1 MNKAKRKRNKKT
13 TSRPTAKPAKARR
26 RSRKEL
32 ESELP
37 ELSLFARIQREKL
50 GYTQEQ
56 LAFRTGLN
64 LRFIR
69 EFELGKK
76 TARLDKVIH
85 LFDFLGADL
94 KIEVRTLS

>member
-1 MNKAKRKRNKKT
+1 MKKAKVNKKT
-13 TSRPTAKPAKARR
+13 ASKTTTKPTKARR
-26 RSRKEL
+26 RRRKEL
-32 ESELP
+32 ELDLP
-37 ELSLFARIQREKL
+37 ELSLFARMQREKL

-56 LAFRTGLN
+56 LAFRSGLN

-76 TARLDKVIH
+76 TARLDKVMH

-94 KIEVRTLS
+94 KIDVRKLS